1 MRKWLFPLALA
12 AFTLSCAKE
21 DEQIQTPSAAPLSE
35 EVEAGPVYVEGVAE
49 VAGLKTRDIKSKFG
63 FKNAPN
69 GVKIDKTEEGLVIY
83 LAIIIDSRHSI
94 PETTAKLRER
104 IKQTL
109 EAMTDN
115 DVKAVNI
122 KISGVHVESEQD

>member
-1 MRKWLFPLALA
+1 MENMNPAPEEILNIDEAPVVQSENVIIENEVLAEIACYA
-12 AFTLSCAKE
+12 AAE
-21 DEQIQTPSAAPLSE
+21 
-35 EVEAGPVYVEGVAE
+35 VEGVAE